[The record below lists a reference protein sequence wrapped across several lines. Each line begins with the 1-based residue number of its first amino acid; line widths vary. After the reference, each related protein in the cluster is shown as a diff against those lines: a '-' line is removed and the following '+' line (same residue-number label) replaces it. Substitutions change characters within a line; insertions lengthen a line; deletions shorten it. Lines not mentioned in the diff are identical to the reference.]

1 MQLPSA
7 THPIWEQLMTRK
19 VKHTFSLFAA
29 NMAIDHAIRAYSRA
43 GSSEKAKLAGDLH
56 NFFSKYEKFTL
67 PELEKIM

>member
-1 MQLPSA
+1 MPLPSA

-29 NMAIDHAIRAYSRA
+29 NMAIDHAIRAYGQADASQ
-43 GSSEKAKLAGDLH
+43 KAKLVTDLH